1 MAEDTM
7 TEAVVISPVVA
18 DVLRNAGLLK
28 GDAPPPPPPST
39 APMPKVGDIAT
50 VDPVVSVAK
59 SIKTIPS
66 DETEFILH
74 APNSFC
80 VLKFPP
86 NDVSYLPELE
96 RLLTVS
102 LTGTKPVS
110 VFATVEITE
119 LLEVDVAGRYAGKL
133 GYLYVSGRI

>member
-1 MAEDTM
+1 MAVDTM
-7 TEAVVISPVVA
+7 TEAVVTSPVVA
-18 DVLRNAGLLK
+18 DVLRKAGLL
-28 GDAPPPPPPST
+28 GDGPPPAPPPAT
-39 APMPKVGDIAT
+39 APMPKVGDIASIDAT
-50 VDPVVSVAK
+50 SVAK

-74 APNSFC
+74 AGNSFC

-86 NDVSYLPELE
+86 NDASYLAELE
-96 RLLTVS
+96 RLLTAS

-110 VFATVEITE
+110 VLASFEITE

-133 GYLYVSGRI
+133 GYLYVSGTI

>member
-1 MAEDTM
+1 M

-28 GDAPPPPPPST
+28 GDAPPPAPPPKT
-39 APMPKVGDIAT
+39 APMPKVGDVAAI
-50 VDPVVSVAK
+50 DPVTSVAK

-86 NDVSYLPELE
+86 NDASYLPELE

-110 VFATVEITE
+110 VSASVEITE